1 MTGLLFLIFLIWAP
15 FDLPL
20 MLYATVEREN
30 EPVWLALYFVITVIV
45 AFALYAW
52 LASYFLRVAPHA
64 RPAA

>member
-1 MTGLLFLIFLIWAP
+1 MMGLLILIFVLWAP

-30 EPVWLALYFVITVIV
+30 EPVWLAAYFVITVTV

-52 LASYFLRVAPHA
+52 LASYFLRITPHA
-64 RPAA
+64 PPAA